1 MNRYALVYGPSGQNI
16 HLPVECDMES
26 TFCENPF
33 CDSPCDCG
41 YTFEEAK
48 DAVIRYYEEK
58 IERLKTLSEEEWE
71 NL

>member
-16 HLPVECDMES
+16 YLPVECDMEPS
-26 TFCENPF
+26 FCENPF
-33 CDSPCDCG
+33 CDSPCNCG
-41 YTFEEAK
+41 YTFDEAK

-71 NL
+71 NI